1 MLVYAKR
8 AAPKQPKKRSRAGKN
23 LLFPA
28 MPAGTDDDPPE
39 KDAYTGKNLLLGFG
53 CHRMLIGLQQRK
65 GTIHFKRKKP
75 RHPFNNSDRDR
86 RRRNATRH
94 DRNAIAAPNGHS
106 NANTRL

>member
-39 KDAYTGKNLLLGFG
+39 KDAYTGKNLLPGFG
-53 CHRMLIGLQQRK
+53 LL
-65 GTIHFKRKKP
+65 
-75 RHPFNNSDRDR
+75 SDA
-86 RRRNATRH
+86 NG
-94 DRNAIAAPNGHS
+94 IAAKKRYISFQAKETSAPIQQF
-106 NANTRL
+106 